1 MANTFTTNLNLTKPE
16 VGADTDAWGGH
27 LNTDLDTL
35 DGIFVTAGTGTSVG
49 LNVGSGKTLSIAGT
63 LTVTGASTINN
74 TVIGAA
80 TAAAGTFTT
89 LSGTTS
95 LTTPL
100 VIGGTTASSTL
111 TLESTSGAGT
121 TDAILFKTG
130 SQVEAMRINTSQNV
144 GIGTSSPGT
153 YKLAVYSSAST
164 AAVTINNT
172 GNNQLRLGDN
182 SGTYYF
188 DIGRNTT
195 DGLLQFTGNQG
206 NGYKWINNATEAM
219 RIDSS
224 GNLLVG
230 TSGSI
235 GKFGVVTPTSGYG
248 FALQGRST
256 DGQSIMSSMDRSGT
270 VYTGNLIFPED
281 GSIIFGRLN
290 TGTNTERMRI
300 DSSGNVGIGTSSP
313 STYGK
318 FATTAASGNIGYFE
332 GTASSSNINVI
343 VLNATATNSAP
354 TMTMQ
359 VNSGTTAIGQIR
371 LFGDSSMLFLNGTT
385 PTEKMR
391 IDSSGNVLVGGTS
404 VAYSS
409 RLEITHS
416 GADGITTI
424 FNASSANNAM
434 KFRNSN
440 GQVGSIITS
449 GSATSFNTSSDYR
462 LKNSVT
468 PMTTGLVT
476 ISALKPVT
484 YKWIA
489 DNRDGEGFIAH
500 ELQEVIPHAVSGE
513 KDAVNEDNSI
523 KPQGVDYSKIVVH
536 LVAAIQELKAEFD
549 AYKAAHA

>member
-206 NGYKWINNATEAM
+206 NGYKWINNATEVM

-224 GNLLVG
+224 GNVGIG
-230 TSGSI
+230 TSSPGYRLDVQAAQGSI
-235 GKFGVVTPTSGYG
+235 NVT
-248 FALQGRST
+248 ST
-256 DGQSIMSSMDRSGT
+256 
-270 VYTGNLIFPED
+270 
-281 GSIIFGRLN
+281 
-290 TGTNTERMRI
+290 TGTNFVKLQATNSGGTLQLGIDNSAGSNFGSGVGYARVIWNDGAYPTILYTNSAERMRI
-300 DSSGNVGIGTSSP
+300 DSSGNVGIGTTSP

-332 GTASSSNINVI
+332 GTASAANINNI

-354 TMTMQ
+354 MMTMQ
-359 VNSGTTAIGQIR
+359 VNSGTTAIGQFR
-371 LFGDSSMLFLNGTT
+371 LIGDSSMLFLSGTT
-385 PTEKMR
+385 TTEKMR
-391 IDSSGNVLVGGTS
+391 IDASGNLLVGKTAASAKLNVSADTSNIAYFQNSSGTGIYLVSGANTWSSASDETIKDIIEPITGS
-404 VAYSS
+404 VAKLATLRTVIGKYKTDTNGTRRPFLIAQDVQKILPEAIS
-409 RLEITHS
+409 ITPEGHLGMS
-416 GADGITTI
+416 YTDLIP
-424 FNASSANNAM
+424 
-434 KFRNSN
+434 
-440 GQVGSIITS
+440 
-449 GSATSFNTSSDYR
+449 
-462 LKNSVT
+462 L
-468 PMTTGLVT
+468 LV
-476 ISALKPVT
+476 
-484 YKWIA
+484 
-489 DNRDGEGFIAH
+489 N
-500 ELQEVIPHAVSGE
+500 
-513 KDAVNEDNSI
+513 
-523 KPQGVDYSKIVVH
+523 
-536 LVAAIQELKAEFD
+536 AIQELKAEFD